1 LRKVN
6 ISKFG
11 KYFETSKVNETFS
24 TDATSTTT
32 ILSDK
37 LSIQHTDKQ
46 ESKNFKDLSEIQGPS
61 GKYSLPFIGLI
72 FHFKPFGD
80 YTSATFNKFLLEMK
94 SKYGKIAKQR
104 VGRSWMIFLFDPDD
118 IQQVCRSDSRN
129 EFRPELPLMT
139 CYAKEKGIET
149 GLAFKNGEE
158 WHTLRKIIQEK
169 TVKAKICCEIYPN
182 DRRNS

>member
-1 LRKVN
+1 M
-6 ISKFG
+6 
-11 KYFETSKVNETFS
+11 
-24 TDATSTTT
+24 
-32 ILSDK
+32 
-37 LSIQHTDKQ
+37 
-46 ESKNFKDLSEIQGPS
+46 
-61 GKYSLPFIGLI
+61 
-72 FHFKPFGD
+72 
-80 YTSATFNKFLLEMK
+80 EMK

-129 EFRPELPLMT
+129 EYRPELPLMT

-169 TVKAKICCEIYPN
+169 LLKPKSVVKYIPMIEEIADEFVDTVGPN
-182 DRRNS
+182 QVMDDTFTTMSRFTAECRKKYQKY